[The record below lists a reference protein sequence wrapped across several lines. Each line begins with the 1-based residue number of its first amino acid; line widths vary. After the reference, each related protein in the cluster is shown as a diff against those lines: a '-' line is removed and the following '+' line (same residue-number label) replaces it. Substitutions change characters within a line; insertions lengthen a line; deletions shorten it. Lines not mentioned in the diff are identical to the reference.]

1 MDVPHIQEPICK
13 SIENTA
19 IPLFS
24 IDSEYDNTFLS
35 REKKYPFMLSG
46 IIKEKIFVLLQI

>member
-19 IPLFS
+19 ITLFS
-24 IDSEYDNTFLS
+24 NDSEYDNTFLS